1 MQQPSLFR
9 SLRLIMKENC
19 LNARSS
25 YQNMPGAIMLPGMHR
40 KGLQKSRQFP
50 WRSENDPIINYNF
63 SYNTAQY
70 SRVSNKPTNG
80 KFPFRMAGQEGQ
92 LHVVYMMLSTPLKA
106 LCINL
111 NAQYVNGMTHF
122 DKAYMCM
129 VTRCSRVGN
138 SSFIGFC
145 CWSEYNG

>member
-1 MQQPSLFR
+1 
-9 SLRLIMKENC
+9 
-19 LNARSS
+19 
-25 YQNMPGAIMLPGMHR
+25 MLPGMHR

-70 SRVSNKPTNG
+70 SRVSNKRTNG
-80 KFPFRMAGQEGQ
+80 KFPFRMAGQEAQ
-92 LHVVYMMLSTPLKA
+92 LDVVYMMLSTPLKA

-122 DKAYMCM
+122 D
-129 VTRCSRVGN
+129 
-138 SSFIGFC
+138 
-145 CWSEYNG
+145 